1 MAKDKKPSKA
11 TLSGT
16 EELHRMRE
24 KIRKQD
30 AQIAHA
36 FSSSLADLKRERDAA
51 KAANAKKKKLIPR
64 PKGQAGRSTGYN
76 LQAEM
81 GLDGNKG
88 SKTRYNRLMRI
99 VKDNVHQH
107 LSVQKTLSKQHPKTL
122 EQTIALNRR
131 RRDLRKE
138 KEADERDARGDVN
151 EDESSDDDIEDLEED
166 GSDQEAEPP
175 RAPKRK
181 SNAKRPVAKKR
192 VDSES
197 DLADADDE
205 EEDEDTFHKK
215 QDDKKDDS
223 QTRRRAPLAERSS
236 QQVQINSRVI
246 RSLSSPELPSGCPV
260 KDCLDYVPEES
271 SRRLLYLFS
280 ERHHLIR
287 EGADGSELADLQI
300 CAALEQQKDVTRFIK
315 LGRQNN
321 WPQIID
327 YPAVIDRILSLRKIL
342 LALIRHEELL
352 LKCDIWNA
360 LLQTIDYK
368 ICEFSASSHKKDYVY
383 AMYERRC
390 GYYGPQG
397 QLLINSTIAQMLW
410 DDEEDL
416 SYDLCNTLHNVIS
429 ADRDK
434 YDDVD
439 DSRDHLMPLDAFIFF
454 VLTPFTA
461 VLLIAQDMKVDL
473 DKAGDIRDA
482 SSEFGD
488 VIQPLYLD
496 DLMIR
501 ELHEKNLSSIGSGNA
516 FLGALWTEE
525 RAKAGSVIPPERQK
539 IKLNREILS
548 LTDFTQ
554 IQSVKPGSTTEIV
567 NSPPPNTK
575 GRKSNKRKMLSLDE
589 FEEPDITEKTAKTSR
604 KKAPKAKRVTLDD
617 FVEPDPEP
625 PKKKSKKEPVLP
637 KQKAVKENPVKSDYR
652 TRARARKADE

>member
-1 MAKDKKPSKA
+1 MERSQ
-11 TLSGT
+11 LSGVGDEPAGLAARRVNTT
-16 EELHRMRE
+16 EL
-24 KIRKQD
+24 
-30 AQIAHA
+30 
-36 FSSSLADLKRERDAA
+36 S
-51 KAANAKKKKLIPR
+51 
-64 PKGQAGRSTGYN
+64 QAVST
-76 LQAEM
+76 A
-81 GLDGNKG
+81 
-88 SKTRYNRLMRI
+88 T
-99 VKDNVHQH
+99 
-107 LSVQKTLSKQHPKTL
+107 TL
-122 EQTIALNRR
+122 EQTIALIATIAPFFAQFEGFWPVHDMIGTYLINMQNRR

-138 KEADERDARGDVN
+138 KEADERDARSDVN

-181 SNAKRPVAKKR
+181 SNAKCPVAKKR
-192 VDSES
+192 VDSDS
-197 DLADADDE
+197 NLADADDE

-287 EGADGSELADLQI
+287 EGADGSEFADLQI

-360 LLQTIDYK
+360 FLQTIDYK

-454 VLTPFTA
+454 ILTPFTA
-461 VLLIAQDMKVDL
+461 VLSIAQDMKVDL

-488 VIQPLYLD
+488 VIQPLQ
-496 DLMIR
+496 
-501 ELHEKNLSSIGSGNA
+501 
-516 FLGALWTEE
+516 FWTGQWD
-525 RAKAGSVIPPERQK
+525 R
-539 IKLNREILS
+539 
-548 LTDFTQ
+548 T
-554 IQSVKPGSTTEIV
+554 V
-567 NSPPPNTK
+567 NGTVASHTGYGYPN
-575 GRKSNKRKMLSLDE
+575 
-589 FEEPDITEKTAKTSR
+589 P
-604 KKAPKAKRVTLDD
+604 
-617 FVEPDPEP
+617 
-625 PKKKSKKEPVLP
+625 
-637 KQKAVKENPVKSDYR
+637 
-652 TRARARKADE
+652 